1 MYAIS
6 NSATSFIVEKE
17 INGFCAAVCLY
28 KRACSVVIF
37 HPLVVERKGLP
48 VEKMVKIVEVEEQ
61 HDAGP
66 DDDCCEISLE
76 EFAKKVSLKEDD
88 DVILIASKG
97 KVSPI
102 KSFAPFL
109 FY

>member
-1 MYAIS
+1 M
-6 NSATSFIVEKE
+6 
-17 INGFCAAVCLY
+17 
-28 KRACSVVIF
+28 
-37 HPLVVERKGLP
+37 
-48 VEKMVKIVEVEEQ
+48 KIVGVEEQ

>member
-1 MYAIS
+1 
-6 NSATSFIVEKE
+6 
-17 INGFCAAVCLY
+17 
-28 KRACSVVIF
+28 
-37 HPLVVERKGLP
+37 
-48 VEKMVKIVEVEEQ
+48 MVKIVGVEEQ

-88 DVILIASKG
+88 DVILIAAKG

-102 KSFAPFL
+102 
-109 FY
+109 